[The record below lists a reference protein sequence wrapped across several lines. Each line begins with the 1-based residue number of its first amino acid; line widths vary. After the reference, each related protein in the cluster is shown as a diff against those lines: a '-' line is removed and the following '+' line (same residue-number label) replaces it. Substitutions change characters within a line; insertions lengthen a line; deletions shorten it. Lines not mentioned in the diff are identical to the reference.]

1 MIYHSS
7 LFYPFKLAYC

>member
-7 LFYPFKLAYC
+7 KVLNS